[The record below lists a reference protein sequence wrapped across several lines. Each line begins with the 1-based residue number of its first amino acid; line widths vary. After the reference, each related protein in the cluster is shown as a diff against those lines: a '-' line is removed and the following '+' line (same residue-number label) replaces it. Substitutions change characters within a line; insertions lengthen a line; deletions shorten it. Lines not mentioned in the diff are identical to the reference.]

1 MAASLSDIL
10 TVQQNGVVALNN
22 IQTTRAG
29 TIPTTTSGTLTAATL
44 IQTGFVR
51 VTGISVVVAGAAG
64 GLYDTTAV
72 SLLGSTNQTYV
83 VAATLGFTE
92 VNMVFMNG
100 LVYSPGAGQT
110 AVIYYTRV

>member
-10 TVQQNGVVALNN
+10 TAQQNGVTALNN
-22 IQTTRAG
+22 IQKTLAG
-29 TIPTTTSGTLTAATL
+29 TIPTTTSGTLAASTL

-51 VTGISVVVAGAAG
+51 VTGVSVVVAGAAG

-72 SLLGSTNQTYV
+72 ASLGAANQTYV
-83 VAATLGFTE
+83 VPATLGFTAL
-92 VNMVFMNG
+92 NMVFMNG
-100 LVYSPGAGQT
+100 LVYSPGSGQT